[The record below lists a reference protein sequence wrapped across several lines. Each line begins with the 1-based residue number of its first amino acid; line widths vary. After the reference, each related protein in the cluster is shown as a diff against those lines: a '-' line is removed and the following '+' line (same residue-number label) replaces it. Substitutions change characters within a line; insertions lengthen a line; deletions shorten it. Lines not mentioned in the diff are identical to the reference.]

1 MKHTHFIDTTS
12 TVMRGSECVL
22 QAELKVEV
30 ECDDGTDYSIASFTF
45 GEFTIT
51 KANDPSLFA
60 VLLEGIDKRDM
71 LDRVAALYSWKHDNE
86 TGTMTCTGLAS

>member
-1 MKHTHFIDTTS
+1 MQHTHFIDTTS

-22 QAELKVEV
+22 QADLKVEV
-30 ECDDGTDYSIASFTF
+30 ECDDGTDFSIASFGF
-45 GEFTIT
+45 GTFTIT
-51 KANDPSLFA
+51 RENDPHLFA

-71 LDRVAALYSWKHDNE
+71 LDRVATLYSWKYDSE